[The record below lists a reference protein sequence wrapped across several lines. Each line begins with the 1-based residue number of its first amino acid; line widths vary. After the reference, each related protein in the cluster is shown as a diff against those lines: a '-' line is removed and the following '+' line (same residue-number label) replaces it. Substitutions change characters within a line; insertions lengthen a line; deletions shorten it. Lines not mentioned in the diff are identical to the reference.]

1 MTNNHLFSN
10 LPFGSVGFHITSALP
25 LQTLKGIGLHHITS
39 HDYNWDNNT
48 RKNSY
53 LLLQYTL
60 SGKGIFHISG
70 KSYIQEAN
78 DLFLVQIPGDSQYAL
93 PSDSD
98 HWDVL
103 YLEFS
108 TECLPLLYYIHQSSG
123 PTFHLDESCTLPE
136 QMRDLYL
143 NATSN
148 QLESVFDNSKAAY
161 SFLLDLTSYAL
172 YHPKLTS
179 PRVTL
184 AKNYIDTHFYNV
196 SLNLDE
202 ISDALGLSKYHLCR
216 EFTHLYGTSPG
227 KYLTN
232 LRIQKSCILL
242 LQNRYHTIGDIAS
255 MVGFSNDNYFCKV
268 FRKSLGITPTQY
280 RIQNQNYDLVRV
292 LHDSH
297 PCVPSDK

>member
-103 YLEFS
+103 SHFS
-108 TECLPLLYYIHQSSG
+108 P
-123 PTFHLDESCTLPE
+123 
-136 QMRDLYL
+136 
-143 NATSN
+143 
-148 QLESVFDNSKAAY
+148 
-161 SFLLDLTSYAL
+161 
-172 YHPKLTS
+172 
-179 PRVTL
+179 
-184 AKNYIDTHFYNV
+184 
-196 SLNLDE
+196 
-202 ISDALGLSKYHLCR
+202 
-216 EFTHLYGTSPG
+216 
-227 KYLTN
+227 
-232 LRIQKSCILL
+232 
-242 LQNRYHTIGDIAS
+242 
-255 MVGFSNDNYFCKV
+255 
-268 FRKSLGITPTQY
+268 
-280 RIQNQNYDLVRV
+280 
-292 LHDSH
+292 
-297 PCVPSDK
+297 